1 MLQGKIRDLEY
12 CKFERFKQG
21 KNGEKNV
28 CILLHP
34 FPRTEEWMNNLIR
47 Q

>member
-21 KNGEKNV
+21 KNGEKMCV
-28 CILLHP
+28 FYYIP
-34 FPRTEEWMNNLIR
+34 FLGLKSG
-47 Q
+47 